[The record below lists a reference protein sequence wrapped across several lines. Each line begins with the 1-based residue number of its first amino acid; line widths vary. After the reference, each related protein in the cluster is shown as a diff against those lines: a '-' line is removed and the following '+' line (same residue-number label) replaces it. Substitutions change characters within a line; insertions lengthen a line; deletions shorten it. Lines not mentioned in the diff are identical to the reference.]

1 MAFRRI
7 LILAGILLIV
17 FLGVFS
23 WNQAT
28 HVLDD
33 IGAEVGLEA
42 GGGVLKSARAVQD
55 SASSLWKRY
64 FDLVGVR
71 EENERLKA
79 RIAQLEASLSGHAED
94 LAELKRLHS
103 LIQLPVDASWRPLGA
118 RVLAGRIGPNAV
130 LDSITISRGYATGG
144 RPGSPLVT
152 HMGLVGRVYKA
163 SAHTSSVL
171 LVSDP
176 GSRISVFTQQGRAK
190 GILMGHGTGRN
201 LELDFVP
208 RGVEVAIGELIV
220 TSGLDGAYP
229 KGIPVAR
236 VTSVAPSNYTE
247 FQAISAEP
255 LVDLKHLEEVLLL
268 EPTGVSAV
276 VDEPEGPPPVFVGPP
291 RPGSSIAP

>member
-94 LAELKRLHS
+94 LAELKRLRS

>member
-94 LAELKRLHS
+94 LAELKRLRN

>member
-1 MAFRRI
+1 MTFRRT
-7 LILAGILLIV
+7 LIVAGILLIV

-28 HVLDD
+28 HLLDD
-33 IGAEVGLEA
+33 IGTEVGLEA
-42 GGGVLKSARAVQD
+42 GGGVLRSLRAVQD
-55 SASSLWKRY
+55 STVSLWNRY

-71 EENERLKA
+71 EENEQLKA
-79 RIAQLEASLSGHAED
+79 RIVQLEANLYAHAED
-94 LAELKRLHS
+94 LAELKRLRR

-130 LDSITISRGYATGG
+130 LESITISRGYATGG
-144 RPGSPLVT
+144 RPGTPLVT

-190 GILMGHGTGRN
+190 GILMGHGTGKD

-268 EPTGVSAV
+268 EPTGVSTIEE
-276 VDEPEGPPPVFVGPP
+276 EPEGPPPVFVGPP
-291 RPGSSIAP
+291 KPGSSIAP

>member
-1 MAFRRI
+1 MTFRRT
-7 LILAGILLIV
+7 LIVAGILLIV

-28 HVLDD
+28 HLLDD
-33 IGAEVGLEA
+33 IGTEVGLEA
-42 GGGVLKSARAVQD
+42 GGGFLRSMRAVQD
-55 SASSLWKRY
+55 SAASLWNRY

-71 EENERLKA
+71 GENEQLKA
-79 RIAQLEASLSGHAED
+79 RIVQLEASLSAYAED
-94 LAELKRLHS
+94 LAELKRLRR

-130 LDSITISRGYATGG
+130 LESITISRGYATGG
-144 RPGSPLVT
+144 RPGTPLVT

-163 SAHTSSVL
+163 SAHSSSVL

-176 GSRISVFTQQGRAK
+176 ASRISVFTQQGRAK
-190 GILMGHGTGRN
+190 GILMGHGTGKD

-220 TSGLDGAYP
+220 TSGLDGTYP

-236 VTSVAPSNYTE
+236 VISVAPSNYTE
-247 FQAISAEP
+247 FQAIRAEP
-255 LVDLKHLEEVLLL
+255 LVDLQHLEEVLLL
-268 EPTGVSAV
+268 EPTGVST
-276 VDEPEGPPPVFVGPP
+276 VDEEPEGPPSVFVGPP
-291 RPGSSIAP
+291 KPGSSIAP